1 MNVVVLL
8 AKNVMAPWTTMVSHT
23 AIDVATQRK
32 MLARGVVIKRERI
45 TLVISNEDW
54 MILLEL

>member
-1 MNVVVLL
+1 MKVVVLL
-8 AKNVMAPWTTMVSHT
+8 VKNVLAPWTTMASPT
-23 AIDVATQRK
+23 AIDDAIQRK
-32 MLARGVVIKRERI
+32 MRARGVVIKRERI

>member
-1 MNVVVLL
+1 
-8 AKNVMAPWTTMVSHT
+8 MVSHT